1 MVQDFL
7 EERKRMVTHQLRV
20 RGISDRRILEA
31 FESIPRHLFVPADER
46 EWSYEDHPLPIGFYQ
61 TISQPYIV
69 AYMTQLLDLIGT
81 ERVLEVGTGSG
92 YQAAILAEV
101 VKTVFTIEIIEGLAQ
116 KARDRLANLGYRN
129 VHVRVGDGYKG
140 WPEHAP
146 FDAIMVTASAGKIP
160 QPLLNQLAEGGRLIM
175 PVGSSRHSQELTLVT
190 KKDGRFQ
197 TSILAQVIF
206 VRMTGEVEGKGRP
219 DP

>member
-1 MVQDFL
+1 MAQDFL

-31 FESIPRHLFVPADER
+31 FESIPRHLFVPEDER

-92 YQAAILAEV
+92 YQAAVLSALVPEVHTIELIPALAEGAA
-101 VKTVFTIEIIEGLAQ
+101 KTLA
-116 KARDRLANLGYRN
+116 DIGITN
-129 VHVRVGDGYKG
+129 VLVHVGDGSLG
-140 WPEHAP
+140 WIESAP
-146 FDAIMVTASAGKIP
+146 YDAIMVSAAAPRVPKS
-160 QPLLNQLAEGGRLIM
+160 LLDQLADHGRMIL
-175 PVGSSRHSQELTLVT
+175 PVGVGGYQELELWRREGTSLTHETLVSVT
-190 KKDGRFQ
+190 FVPLRGKDG
-197 TSILAQVIF
+197 V
-206 VRMTGEVEGKGRP
+206 
-219 DP
+219 